1 MSNFIFSRSFIPGRG
16 PWGNK
21 STNTNQTEKQTP
33 WDGLR
38 DGTAGG
44 ARVWGDDRN
53 EQFEIPGRHKRCI
66 RKETQWEA
74 AALEGI
80 QGCDN

>member
-21 STNTNQTEKQTP
+21 STNTNQTGKQTP

-38 DGTAGG
+38 DGTAEG
-44 ARVWGDDRN
+44 ARVWGDDTEMSN
-53 EQFEIPGRHKRCI
+53 LKF
-66 RKETQWEA
+66 
-74 AALEGI
+74 
-80 QGCDN
+80 QGDTNVV